1 MSDLARIEAT
11 DIEGARLVRVIGE
24 IDLSN
29 VSEVMDAIIGA
40 VPHDAAL
47 VVVDLSDTTYV
58 DSSGIAMLF
67 RLAERLGYSRQQLR
81 LVVPADAP
89 IRPVLELTR
98 LTSVIPVVDSLRE

>member
-1 MSDLARIEAT
+1 MSELARIEPT

-40 VPHDAAL
+40 VPHDVAL
-47 VVVDLSDTTYV
+47 VVVDLGDTTYL
-58 DSSGIAMLF
+58 DSAGIAMLF

-98 LTSVIPVVDSLRE
+98 LTSVIPVVDSLPA

>member
-1 MSDLARIEAT
+1 MSDLVRIEPT
-11 DIEGARLVRVIGE
+11 DIEGARLIRVIGE

-29 VSEVMDAIIGA
+29 VSEAMDAIIGA

-47 VVVDLSDTTYV
+47 VVVDLSDTTYI
-58 DSSGIAMLF
+58 DSAGIAMLF

-81 LVVPADAP
+81 LVVPTDAP

-98 LTSVIPVVDSLRE
+98 LTSVIPVVDSPRA